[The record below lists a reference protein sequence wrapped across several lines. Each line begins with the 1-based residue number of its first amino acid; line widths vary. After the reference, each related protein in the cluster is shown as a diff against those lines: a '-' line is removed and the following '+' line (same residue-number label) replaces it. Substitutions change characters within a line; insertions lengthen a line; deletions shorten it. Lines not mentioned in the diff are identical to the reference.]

1 MIEPA
6 LNPESGFRRLR
17 IDIAYDGTN
26 FYGWGAQPDRRTLQ
40 DLVEEAISR
49 ISRIDT
55 ESIVAGRTDAGVHG
69 RAQVAHLRITSKL
82 PVERL
87 LLALNRHLPDDV
99 RIINL
104 EEMPAKFHDQLD
116 VNAKTYRYF
125 VLHSLDQK
133 QQVNWPFLRNYTW
146 YVSYPLD
153 LDKMRHALGQLVGIH
168 DFKSFQNRG
177 TPLPST
183 VREIL
188 AVELTSHRFGQSA
201 FPWLPPPELNC
212 ELLEFRLRG
221 TGFLKQMV
229 RTIVG
234 TVVEIGRGKLAPE
247 AMGDILAQK
256 NREASGITAP
266 ANGLFLDQV
275 EY

>member
-1 MIEPA
+1 MEKP
-6 LNPESGFRRLR
+6 NDLR
-17 IDIAYDGTN
+17 TFKLTLAYIGTN
-26 FYGWGAQPDRRTLQ
+26 YRGWQKQAEDFPLPTVQEVLEIA
-40 DLVEEAISR
+40 VKK
-49 ISRIDT
+49 
-55 ESIVAGRTDAGVHG
+55 IVGEHKFFMHGSGRTDAGVHG

-104 EEMPAKFHDQLD
+104 EEMPAKFHAQLD

-234 TVVEIGRGKLAPE
+234 TVVEIGR
-247 AMGDILAQK
+247 
-256 NREASGITAP
+256 
-266 ANGLFLDQV
+266 
-275 EY
+275 